1 MVSSLRRL
9 LAVAGRMSFLR
20 LVWKGR
26 VHHEVGH
33 DIVGRGT
40 AVVGVAV
47 VALGGEGGAEGF
59 GTRGE
64 AAKARFEK
72 SSALSLE
79 RGQGGALI
87 GSPWNGGLI

>member
-9 LAVAGRMSFLR
+9 LAVAGRMSFFR
-20 LVWKGR
+20 KGR

-33 DIVGRGT
+33 DIVGRG
-40 AVVGVAV
+40 AAIVVVAL

-59 GTRGE
+59 GTGGE

-72 SSALSLE
+72 SSAVSLE

-87 GSPWNGGLI
+87 GRLKNGGLV